1 VSLSASSHDPRW
13 RLLNWPLLALVL
25 ALHGAVLFMLS
36 RHDGINER
44 APEPAEAPQFQV
56 SLLATAPHSPQ
67 DAVAA
72 GDAPDKRQRMV
83 HPEPPSPSAQA
94 AAAPARAAEQAAAPD
109 TAASTRAAA
118 PDTAASIRAPAP
130 DAAAPARTPAPAAAA
145 SKPAPVKTHDQG
157 PGQNPK
163 PTVDQFAVRTSPQV
177 SGPFGGSSRATS
189 EPDGGSDGVAS
200 GPKSNT
206 DRSPDSNPNRS
217 PDSSPEPGQ
226 KTRQNLTG
234 HGQTGVDAQASFD
247 APSRAAPVT
256 RTQPRVDASWTGNI
270 PPPYPA
276 LARRLK
282 LEGEVWLSVHVAA
295 DGRVLQAGIARS
307 SGHDML
313 DATAVE
319 SVKKW
324 RFEPATLDGKPVADW
339 YHDWRWYFR
348 IHD

>member
-1 VSLSASSHDPRW
+1 MSLSASSHDPRW

-25 ALHGAVLFMLS
+25 ALHGAVLFTLS
-36 RHDGINER
+36 RHEGINEPAR
-44 APEPAEAPQFQV
+44 ESAEASQFQV
-56 SLLATAPHSPQ
+56 TLLSNAPHSPQ
-67 DAVAA
+67 DVVAA
-72 GDAPDKRQRMV
+72 GDAPD
-83 HPEPPSPSAQA
+83 S
-94 AAAPARAAEQAAAPD
+94 
-109 TAASTRAAA
+109 AASTRAAA
-118 PDTAASIRAPAP
+118 PDAVTPARTPAPA
-130 DAAAPARTPAPAAAA
+130 AAAPARTPAPAAAA
-145 SKPAPVKTHDQG
+145 SKPAPVRTYNQS
-157 PGQNPK
+157 PGQSPK
-163 PTVDQFAVRTSPQV
+163 PTVDQFAVLASPRV
-177 SGPFGGSSRATS
+177 SAPSGGSSRATS

-200 GPKSNT
+200 GPKRT
-206 DRSPDSNPNRS
+206 PDRSPDSNPGGSR
-217 PDSSPEPGQ
+217 DSSLYSGQETDQ
-226 KTRQNLTG
+226 KTRQDLAG

-270 PPPYPA
+270 APPYPA

-295 DGRVLQAGIARS
+295 DGRVLEAGIARS

-339 YHDWRWYFR
+339 YHDWRWHFR